1 MHQLS
6 DGTAQPARPNVL
18 IGSCG
23 AVDVLHLSDFLAA
36 FGKIAA
42 STRVILTGAAQRFVT
57 VDAVEALTRNP
68 VATDEHRGDVLVPH
82 INLPAWADLFV
93 VVPAT
98 ANILAKA
105 AHGIAD
111 DLLSTT
117 ILAAEP
123 PIFFVPSMNV
133 GMWRRP
139 AVQRNV
145 ATLEADGH
153 HVLRAPR
160 LRTALEV
167 ATGEWVETE
176 LMPTP
181 VDLLDAIADRLPAA
195 AGVQG
200 LA

>member
-1 MHQLS
+1 MNEAAP
-6 DGTAQPARPNVL
+6 GPARPNVL

-23 AVDVLHLSDFLAA
+23 AVDVLHLVDFLAA
-36 FGKIAA
+36 FAKVGA
-42 STRVILTGAAQRFVT
+42 STRVIMTAAAERFVT
-57 VDAVEALTRNP
+57 VGAIEALTGHP
-68 VATDEHRGDVLVPH
+68 VATDDRPGDVLVPH

-93 VVPAT
+93 VLPAT

-123 PIFFVPSMNV
+123 PVFFVPSMNV
-133 GMWRRP
+133 DMWRRP

-145 ATLEADGH
+145 TTLEADGH
-153 HVLRAPR
+153 HVIRAPR
-160 LRTALEV
+160 VRQAFEV
-167 ATGEWVETE
+167 ATGDWVETE

-181 VDLLDAIADRLPAA
+181 VDLLDAIAERLPSAA
-195 AGVQG
+195 AGG
-200 LA
+200 ADA

>member
-1 MHQLS
+1 M
-6 DGTAQPARPNVL
+6 TQPARPNVL

-36 FGKIAA
+36 FGRIAA

-57 VDAVEALTRNP
+57 VDAVEALTRNT

-117 ILAAEP
+117 ILAASAGLLRPLDERRDVADDRP
-123 PIFFVPSMNV
+123 CS
-133 GMWRRP
+133 GTWRRSSSRWP
-139 AVQRNV
+139 PRAARS
-145 ATLEADGH
+145 AHPDG
-153 HVLRAPR
+153 P
-160 LRTALEV
+160 
-167 ATGEWVETE
+167 
-176 LMPTP
+176 
-181 VDLLDAIADRLPAA
+181 
-195 AGVQG
+195 
-200 LA
+200 